1 MMMPP
6 MKVTQR
12 AAPQAVEKQ
21 RRWASFRKG
30 DSLDELRPS
39 DFDPNV
45 SGENITPMA
54 KKATAARNLVSQ
66 AISLLLWPHALRLTV
81 VEAWHLTK
89 KPVGSLYLFI
99 YHRTHKS
106 PPASI
111 EVIYSNVGYL
121 LYRRIILTYV
131 QVTENAI
138 STLGDLRSTCAWFIQ
153 NYKFNLPRQSGR
165 LFTCPTGRSLV
176 LHRFPTVASTRCE
189 RVGWVWYQVQNGVL
203 VNNNWKW
210 RIMFLT
216 F

>member
-1 MMMPP
+1 MMPP

-81 VEAWHLTK
+81 VEAWHLMEK
-89 KPVGSLYLFI
+89 LVGSLYLFI
-99 YHRTHKS
+99 YQRTYKS

-138 STLGDLRSTCAWFIQ
+138 STLGDLRSTCACVIHTKLQIQ
-153 NYKFNLPRQSGR
+153 PATSVRSSLHLSYWAFACFASFSYRSQHSHW
-165 LFTCPTGRSLV
+165 TCRVSLV
-176 LHRFPTVASTRCE
+176 SSS
-189 RVGWVWYQVQNGVL
+189 
-203 VNNNWKW
+203 KW
-210 RIMFLT
+210 RFGKQ
-216 F
+216 